1 MKQNCQARESRYSDC
16 KNLIFQEE
24 SHVAVNMEE
33 DQSLSGRI
41 RFWSNLPDV
50 VKLRNR
56 SQNRKHGKP
65 EGRTKR
71 WRNSTRTP
79 RRKRK
84 KTTLP
89 IQTRNA
95 SRSID
100 SWRTIQA
107 VIKTFPRMT
116 ISRTRSSTN
125 RVRYL
130 PRFIAYYQIVILAL
144 YVAFPYLGRG
154 FPRRKA

>member
-71 WRNSTRTP
+71 WQNSTRTP